1 MGPFGMLCGAVA
13 AALTPF
19 GTLLGPLG
27 KHSELPWTPSD
38 AGGRLVGSHQVLQ
51 QKTNKLAEAFVE
63 KRKGGLQNSSAST
76 IFCEKA

>member
-1 MGPFGMLCGAVA
+1 MAPFGVLCGAVG

-27 KHSELPWTPSD
+27 EPSELPWTPSG

-51 QKTNKLAEAFVE
+51 QKQANQLKHSSKNEKVDLKTRAPASFV
-63 KRKGGLQNSSAST
+63 S
-76 IFCEKA
+76 